1 MGANGVRWQEKLK
14 GQALLPND
22 VIMLRNHGKSNG
34 RIDGVQG
41 GEED

>member
-1 MGANGVRWQEKLK
+1 MGANGVLWQEKLK

-22 VIMLRNHGKSNG
+22 VILLRNHGKGHG

-41 GEED
+41 CEED